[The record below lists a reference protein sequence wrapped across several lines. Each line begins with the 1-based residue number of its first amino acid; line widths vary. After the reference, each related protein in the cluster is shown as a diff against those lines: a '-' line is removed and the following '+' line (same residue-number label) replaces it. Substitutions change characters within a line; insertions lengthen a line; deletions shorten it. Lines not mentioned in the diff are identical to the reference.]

1 MASLGSIS
9 GHRATAAEPFLG
21 HQLGE
26 TMTDKKN
33 PLQMLF
39 HWAEKQPNKSYL
51 FQATNGQWHPYTW
64 GQVAD
69 QVRRMAAAL
78 KATLPPGS
86 AVALSG
92 RNTAHW
98 IMADQAIAMA
108 GMISV
113 GLYPKQSDAH
123 TRFILEHSETKLV
136 FVGPAPDLA
145 EFMASIPKGIK
156 TCSFPYAEVPACDF
170 KWDDLI
176 AKHPPQKE
184 VPVAKTDDLL
194 TLIYTSGTTGDPKGV
209 MVTYG
214 NMMFAAQGLEQTMP
228 PRPSGERF
236 FSYLPLAHAF
246 ERGAVEL
253 TSLYFG
259 AEIHFLENID
269 KLAEQLAQVAP
280 TRFFAVPLVYG
291 RIQAGVLKKLP
302 QEKLE
307 KIMKIPI
314 LRGFIRRKILKGIGL
329 QNAWICVSGAAPLP
343 IPLMEWFKK
352 TLDLEILQGYGMTEN
367 SIYATFTR
375 PGKNRIGAVGQ
386 EMPGANLKI
395 DNPDAKGD
403 GEILFKHPAVMPGYY
418 KEPEKTRETFTADGY
433 LRTGDKGRVD
443 KDGYLFITGRVKDIF
458 KGLKG
463 KYVAPA
469 PIEGAMARNTDLDQ
483 LCLVGSG
490 LKQPILI
497 VSPTPAARR
506 KTKEDLEKL
515 LIADMETVNTTLED
529 HEKIAKAIVVK
540 DLWTIDNGIMT
551 PTMKVKRNEVEKRY
565 TTIIAANDGTKTKV
579 VWE

>member
-1 MASLGSIS
+1 V
-9 GHRATAAEPFLG
+9 PD
-21 HQLGE
+21 Q
-26 TMTDKKN
+26 KN

-39 HWAEKQPNKSYL
+39 HWAAQQPDKPFL
-51 FQATNGQWHPYTW
+51 FQATNGQWKHYTW
-64 GQVAD
+64 SQVAE

-78 KATLPPGS
+78 KALLPAGS
-86 AVALSG
+86 KIAISG

-98 IMADQAIAMA
+98 FMADQAIAMA

-113 GLYPKQSDAH
+113 GLYPKQSEAH
-123 TRFILEHSETKLV
+123 TKFILEHSETRLV
-136 FVGPAPDLA
+136 FIGPAPDMG
-145 EFMASIPKGIK
+145 EFMAAIPQGIK
-156 TCSFPYAEVPACDF
+156 TCSFPYPEVPSCDYA
-170 KWDDLI
+170 WDELI
-176 AKHPPQKE
+176 AQHPPMQDIP
-184 VPVAKTDDLL
+184 PVKPDDLL
-194 TLIYTSGTTGDPKGV
+194 TLIYTSGTTGNPKGV

-214 NMMFAAQGLEQTMP
+214 NMMFCADGLQKVLP
-228 PRPSGERF
+228 PAPGGERF

-259 AEIHFLENID
+259 AEVHFLENID
-269 KLAEQLAQVAP
+269 KLGEQLAQVAP

-291 RIQAGVLKKLP
+291 RIQAQVLKSLP

-307 KIMKIPI
+307 KIMKIPL
-314 LRGFIRRKILKGIGL
+314 LRGFVRRKILKKAGL
-329 QNAWICVSGAAPLP
+329 HNARMCFSGAAPLP

-352 TLDLEILQGYGMTEN
+352 NLGLEILQGYGMTEN
-367 SIYATFTR
+367 SIYATVTR

-386 EMPGANLKI
+386 EMPGANMKI
-395 DNPDAKGD
+395 DSPDAKGE
-403 GEILFKHPAVMPGYY
+403 GEILYKHPGVTPGYY
-418 KEPEKTRETFTADGY
+418 RDDEKTRELFTADGY

-443 KDGYLFITGRVKDIF
+443 KDGYLYITGRVKDIF
-458 KGLKG
+458 KTLKG

-469 PIEGAMARNTDLDQ
+469 PIEGSMARNTDIDQ

-490 LKQPILI
+490 LKQPILV
-497 VSPTPAARR
+497 VSPTPAARSKPR
-506 KTKEDLEKL
+506 EELEKQL
-515 LIADMETVNTTLED
+515 VADMEAVNGPLED
-529 HEKIAKAIVVK
+529 HEKIAKAILVK

-565 TTIIAANDGTKTKV
+565 HAILAANDGSKTKV

>member
-1 MASLGSIS
+1 MAAV
-9 GHRATAAEPFLG
+9 ATPVGGLTEG
-21 HQLGE
+21 NMSDQ
-26 TMTDKKN
+26 KN

-39 HWAEKQPNKSYL
+39 HWADKHPGKPFLY
-51 FQATNGQWHPYTW
+51 QATNGEWKALSW
-64 GQVAD
+64 GEVAD
-69 QVRRMAAAL
+69 QVRRMASAL
-78 KATLPPGS
+78 RALLPPGS
-86 AVALSG
+86 KVAISG

-98 IMADQAIAMA
+98 IMADQAVAMA
-108 GMISV
+108 GMVSI
-113 GLYPKQSDAH
+113 GLYPKQSEAH
-123 TRFILEHSETKLV
+123 TRFILEHSESKLV

-145 EFMASIPKGIK
+145 DFMGSIPKGIK
-156 TCSFPYAEVPACDF
+156 TCSFPYPEVPSCDHD
-170 KWDDLI
+170 WNDLVS
-176 AKHPPQKE
+176 KHAPQQD
-184 VPVAKTDDLL
+184 VPVAKPDDLL

-209 MVTYG
+209 MITYG
-214 NMMFAAQGLEQTMP
+214 NLMFAAKGLEQVMP
-228 PRPSGERF
+228 PIPSGERF

-253 TSLYFG
+253 TALYFD

-291 RIQAGVLKKLP
+291 RIQAGVLRKLP

-307 KIMKIPI
+307 KVMRIPI

-329 QNAWICVSGAAPLP
+329 HNARICVSGAAPLP

-352 TLDLEILQGYGMTEN
+352 YLALEILQGYGMTEN

-386 EMPGANLKI
+386 EMPHANMKI
-395 DNPDAKGD
+395 DNPDAKGE
-403 GEILFKHPAVMPGYY
+403 GEILYKHAGVTPGYY
-418 KEPEKTRETFTADGY
+418 KEPEKTRELFTADGY
-433 LRTGDKGRVD
+433 LHTGDKGRVD
-443 KDGYLFITGRVKDIF
+443 QDGYLFITGRVKDIF
-458 KGLKG
+458 KTLKG

-469 PIEGAMARNTDLDQ
+469 PIEGSMARNTDIDQ

-497 VSPTPAARR
+497 VSPTPAARA
-506 KTKEDLEKL
+506 KPKEELEKL
-515 LIADMETVNTTLED
+515 LIADMEAVNQSLED
-529 HEKIAKAIVVK
+529 HERIAKAIVTK

-551 PTMKVKRNEVEKRY
+551 PTMKVKRNEVEKKY
-565 TTIIAANDGTKTKV
+565 HNILAAHDGTKNKV

>member
-1 MASLGSIS
+1 MSD
-9 GHRATAAEPFLG
+9 
-21 HQLGE
+21 Q
-26 TMTDKKN
+26 KN

-39 HWAEKQPNKSYL
+39 HWADMHPDKPFM
-51 FQATNGQWHPYTW
+51 FQARDGQWSSLTW

-69 QVRRMAAAL
+69 QVRRMASAL
-78 KATLPPGS
+78 RALLPAGS
-86 AVALSG
+86 KVALSG

-108 GMISV
+108 GMISI
-113 GLYPKQSDAH
+113 GLYPKQSEAH
-123 TRFILEHSETKLV
+123 TRFILEHSESRLV

-145 EFMASIPKGIK
+145 EFMDSIPKGIK
-156 TCSFPYAEVPACDF
+156 TCAFPYPEVPSCDF
-170 KWDDLI
+170 DWNDLI
-176 AKHPPQKE
+176 AKHQPQKD
-184 VPVAKTDDLL
+184 VPAARPDDLL
-194 TLIYTSGTTGDPKGV
+194 TRIDTSGTTGNPKGV
-209 MVTYG
+209 MITYG
-214 NMMFAAQGLEQTMP
+214 NMMFAARGLEHVMP
-228 PRPSGERF
+228 PIPEGERF

-253 TSLYFG
+253 TALYFD

-307 KIMKIPI
+307 KVMRIPI
-314 LRGFIRRKILKGIGL
+314 LRGFIRRKILRGIGL
-329 QNAWICVSGAAPLP
+329 HNARICVSGAAPLP

-352 TLDLEILQGYGMTEN
+352 YLGFEILQGYGMTEN

-375 PGKNRIGAVGQ
+375 PGHNRIGAVGQ
-386 EMPGANLKI
+386 EMPDANMKI
-395 DNPDAKGD
+395 DTPDAKGE
-403 GEILFKHPAVMPGYY
+403 GEILYKHAGVTPGYY
-418 KEPEKTRETFTADGY
+418 KDPEKTRELFNADGY
-433 LRTGDKGRVD
+433 LKTGDKGRVD

-458 KGLKG
+458 KTLKG

-469 PIEGAMARNTDLDQ
+469 PIEGAMARNTDIDQ

-497 VSPTPAARR
+497 VSPTPAARG
-506 KTKEDLEKL
+506 KGKEELEKQL
-515 LIADMETVNTTLED
+515 LADMEAVNGPLED
-529 HEKIAKAIVVK
+529 HEKIAKAILVK
-540 DLWTIDNGIMT
+540 DMWTIDNGIMT
-551 PTMKVKRNEVEKRY
+551 PTMKVKRNEVEKKY
-565 TTIIAANDGTKTKV
+565 HNILAAHDGTKTKV